1 MLVGKEELHLRK
13 SNMFHW
19 T

>member
-1 MLVGKEELHLRK
+1 MLVGKEELYLRK